1 MSHRAFWEAGYRVF
15 GLHPITSDGRC
26 GCGRKDC
33 EAAGKHPLV
42 SNWTSTP
49 QWSEEQLE
57 VMEETGQFDSGY
69 GVLVRGLIVID
80 VDARNGGVESYERL
94 IEDVP
99 EIAGAG
105 LIVETGSGGGSRH
118 LYFKCDEGLALIQ
131 HHPDYPGIDFKSS
144 GFVVGPGSK
153 HVSGNTYKI
162 LTGSPSDIDR
172 APEVMIKGLS
182 KPQRYRAD
190 INGATVDVSHSD
202 IEDMLSYMNPDVE
215 HEIWIRTGMAI
226 HHATMGTG
234 FDVWDKWS
242 AKGSKY
248 PSRDTLSKRWHS
260 FGKSINPVTL
270 GTLIHYADQAGWKQP
285 VTFEPNEL
293 IEDEVISS
301 GSNDINVSGIDL
313 TRPPGLVGIVSEWI
327 HDQCRYVREHLA
339 VATALTAMGNIAGL
353 RYADELGD
361 VTTNVFAFCVA
372 DSGTGK
378 ESIQQGAIL
387 LHKAAGIN
395 KAVYSTIKSEQEVI
409 RNLTRHQAAFYM
421 IDEVGILLTKI
432 KNAQT
437 RGGASYLEG
446 VIGVLM
452 SAYSKANGYMP
463 LSGDVREDVRKGLLQ
478 ELSQVTRRLED
489 AETPRDKERKA
500 QIEAALIS
508 LDDGLENPFLSL
520 IGYTTPVT
528 FNDLVTYETAAN
540 GFVGRSLI
548 FNEKNPVPLEKK
560 GFKRRKMPKELKATI
575 QQLYSAGHFDT
586 TSDRVE
592 NRGERITIPTSDDAA
607 IMLDAAMDILHGLAE
622 DHAEKSGL
630 SSLFL
635 RAKEQVAKISFILAV
650 PSGLRTVEHVR
661 WAYALVKHD
670 VEEKVRLVIGND
682 RQKDNPKEAL
692 VNKVKSAIDSKEGE
706 TLGVIINKLRK
717 FKKEDIE
724 RCLEELIKADQA
736 TLEESIH
743 PRKRITVKRYKLK

>member
-15 GLHPITSDGRC
+15 GLHPIGPDGRC

-69 GVLVRGLIVID
+69 GVLVRGLIVVD

-131 HHPDYPGIDFKSS
+131 HHPDYAGIDFKSS
-144 GFVVGPGSK
+144 GFVVGPNSK
-153 HVSGNTYKI
+153 HVSGNLYKI
-162 LTGSPSDIDR
+162 LHGSPDDIDR
-172 APEVMIKGLS
+172 APEAMITGLS
-182 KPQRYRAD
+182 KPQKYRAD
-190 INGATVDVSHSD
+190 IDGATVDVSYSD
-202 IEDMLSYMNPDVE
+202 LEDMLSYINPDVE
-215 HEIWIRTGMAI
+215 HEIWIRCGMAV

-234 FDVWDKWS
+234 FDVWDQWS

-248 PSRDTLSKRWHS
+248 PSRDNLSKRWHS
-260 FGKSINPVTL
+260 FGKSVNPVTL
-270 GTLIHYADQAGWKQP
+270 GTLVHYAEQAGWKQP

-293 IEDEVISS
+293 VENKENYDGNEI
-301 GSNDINVSGIDL
+301 DITGVDL
-313 TRPPGLVGIVSEWI
+313 TRPPGFVGVVAEWV

-339 VATALTAMGNIAGL
+339 VAAALNAMGNVVGL

-361 VTTNVFAFCVA
+361 VTSNMFAFCVA
-372 DSGTGK
+372 GSGTGK
-378 ESIQQGAIL
+378 EGIQQGAFEI
-387 LHKAAGIN
+387 HKAAGIN
-395 KAVYSTIKSEQEVI
+395 KAVYSTIKSEQEVV
-409 RNLTRHQAAFYM
+409 RNLTRHQAALYM

-463 LSGDVREDVRKGLLQ
+463 LSGDVREEVRKGMLQ
-478 ELSQVTRRLED
+478 EIAQIERRLEENEN
-489 AETPRDKERKA
+489 ARDRARRNQLEVA
-500 QIEAALIS
+500 INS
-508 LDDGLENPFLSL
+508 LDDGLEHPFLSL
-520 IGYTTPVT
+520 IGFTTPVT
-528 FNDLVTYETAAN
+528 FNNLVTFETATN
-540 GFVGRSLI
+540 GFIGRSLI
-548 FNEKNPVPLEKK
+548 FNEPDEAPPEKPD
-560 GFKRRKMPKELKATI
+560 FKRRKMPKELKATI
-575 QQLYSAGHFDT
+575 EQLYSAGHFDA
-586 TSDRVE
+586 TSERVE
-592 NRGERITIPTSDDAA
+592 NRGARISIPTSDDATA
-607 IMLDAAMDILHGLAE
+607 MLRAAMYTLHGLAE
-622 DHAEKSGL
+622 DHTEKSGL

-635 RAKEQVAKISFILAV
+635 RAKEQVAKISFILAA

-661 WAYALVKHD
+661 WAYALVKRD

-682 RQKDNPKEAL
+682 RQKDNPKMAL
-692 VNKVKSAIDSKEGE
+692 INKVESAINRKDGE
-706 TLGVIINKLRK
+706 TLGVIINKLRN
-717 FKKEDIE
+717 FKKEDVE
-724 RCLEELIKADQA
+724 KCLEELIKAGRA
-736 TLEESIH
+736 VLEETIH

>member
-15 GLHPITSDGRC
+15 GLHPINPDGSC
-26 GCGRKDC
+26 GCNRKDC

-69 GVLVRGLIVID
+69 GVLVRGLIVVD

-105 LIVETGSGGGSRH
+105 LIVETGSGGGSKH

-131 HHPDYPGIDFKSS
+131 HHPDYAGIDFKSS
-144 GFVVGPGSK
+144 GFVVGPSSK

-162 LTGSPSDIDR
+162 LHGSPDDIDR
-172 APEVMIKGLS
+172 APEAMITGLS

-190 INGATVDVSHSD
+190 IDGATVDVSYAD
-202 IEDMLSYMNPDVE
+202 LEDMLSYINPDIE
-215 HEIWIRTGMAI
+215 HEIWIRCGMAV

-234 FDVWDKWS
+234 FDVWDQWS

-248 PSRDTLSKRWHS
+248 PNRDNLGKRWHS
-260 FGKSINPVTL
+260 FGKSVNPVTL
-270 GTLIHYADQAGWKQP
+270 GTLIHYAEQAGWKQP

-293 IEDEVISS
+293 VDNKENYDGNEI
-301 GSNDINVSGIDL
+301 DITGIDL
-313 TRPPGLVGIVSEWI
+313 TRPPGFVGTVAEWI

-339 VATALTAMGNIAGL
+339 VAAALNAMGNVIGL

-361 VTTNVFAFCVA
+361 VTSNMFAFCVA
-372 DSGTGK
+372 GSGTGK
-378 ESIQQGAIL
+378 EGIQQGAFAI
-387 LHKAAGIN
+387 HKAAGIN

-409 RNLTRHQAAFYM
+409 RNLTRHQAALYM

-432 KNAQT
+432 KNAQS

-463 LSGDVREDVRKGLLQ
+463 LSGDVREEVKKGMLQ
-478 ELSQVTRRLED
+478 EIAQVERRLEENEN
-489 AETPRDKERKA
+489 ARDRVRRNQLEIA
-500 QIEAALIS
+500 INS

-520 IGYTTPVT
+520 IGFTTPVT
-528 FNDLVTYETAAN
+528 FNNLVTFETATN
-540 GFVGRSLI
+540 GFIGRSLI
-548 FNEKNPVPLEKK
+548 FNEHDEAPPEKK
-560 GFKRRKMPKELKATI
+560 NFKRRPMPKELKATI
-575 QQLYSAGHFDT
+575 EQLYSAGHYDDT
-586 TSDRVE
+586 TDRVE
-592 NRGERITIPTSDDAA
+592 NRGDRISIPTSEDAEN
-607 IMLDAAMDILHGLAE
+607 MLRAAMDILHGLAE
-622 DHAEKSGL
+622 DHAEKWGL

-635 RAKEQVAKISFILAV
+635 RAKEQIAKISFILAV
-650 PSGLRTVEHVR
+650 PSGLRTAEHVR
-661 WAYALVKHD
+661 WAYALVKRD

-682 RQKDNPKEAL
+682 RQKDNPKMAL
-692 VNKVKSAIDSKEGE
+692 ISKVESAINRKEGE
-706 TLGVIINKLRK
+706 TLGVIVNKLRN
-717 FKKEDIE
+717 FKKEDVE
-724 RCLEELIKADQA
+724 KCLEELIKAGRA
-736 TLEESIH
+736 TLEETTH
-743 PRKRITVKRYKLK
+743 PRKRIIVKRYKLK